1 MVSKFNYLIKM
12 YYYALVAIPILLGCR
27 WITGSDTRIGKYYRY
42 KSRKWKELKTMVS
55 GQYSSTYD
63 IYRVSWQM
71 ILQATYQD
79 ILSFFDNRLEK
90 KSKKMYELT
99 YMVEGQMYKMPIKV
113 RRGPS
118 KIFSAEDEH
127 GNCIL
132 LKLKQYRSPAGTII
146 NPLVTPKYLGYE
158 KIILN
163 MTKTFS
169 GDEPITIND

>member
-1 MVSKFNYLIKM
+1 MVSKFNYIIKM
-12 YYYALVAIPILLGCR
+12 YYFALITIPILAGCR
-27 WITGSDTRIGKYYRY
+27 WVTQSDTRVGKYYRY
-42 KSRKWKELKTMVS
+42 KSRKWDELKTMVS

-90 KSKKMYELT
+90 KNKKLYELT
-99 YMVEGQMYKMPIKV
+99 YIVEGQIYKMPIKV

-118 KIFSAEDEH
+118 KISSAEDEN

-132 LKLKQYRSPAGTII
+132 LSLKQYCSPTGEII
-146 NPLVTPKYLGYE
+146 NLLVTPKYLGCE
-158 KIILN
+158 KVTVN
-163 MTKTFS
+163 MDKTFTA
-169 GDEPITIND
+169 DEPIVLNE